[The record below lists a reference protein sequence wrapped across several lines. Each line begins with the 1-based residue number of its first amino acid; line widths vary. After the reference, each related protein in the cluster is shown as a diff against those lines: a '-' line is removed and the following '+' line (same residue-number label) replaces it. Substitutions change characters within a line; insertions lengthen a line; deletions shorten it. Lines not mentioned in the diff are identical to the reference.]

1 MMNLRE
7 CDFYNPKDTSDILRK
22 FIKKE
27 TPDYTRPPFLVN
39 PNLIFSKLFPKTLN
53 KEKDS
58 YLRLVINEIQQLNSI
73 DKLFR
78 DAVVERQRLVSDKL
92 KKLVFS

>member
-1 MMNLRE
+1 MRFLHFLTGLEDLQKVCQKGKQMMNLRE

-39 PNLIFSKLFPKTLN
+39 PNLIFSKLFPKTL
-53 KEKDS
+53 K
-58 YLRLVINEIQQLNSI
+58 
-73 DKLFR
+73 
-78 DAVVERQRLVSDKL
+78 QREG
-92 KKLVFS
+92 